1 MLIANAKVFHELL
14 QVSETYVFLLFF
26 FLWVVAI
33 VLQKTHGIRSLEVSS
48 YKAISKSCS
57 CNGFLHLSPQRSHF
71 WIPSVTWMIL
81 QCWWNCFVNACK
93 LSCHQLDFQQKRNWL
108 YILFVFPV
116 GSMVKNLHGTQEM
129 QGTQVLSLHRVAQS
143 QTRMKWLSMHIYI
156 CSFMCKAAGTHK
168 IKLHWLKKLQS
179 SCNFQKLSMHCCM
192 H

>member
-1 MLIANAKVFHELL
+1 VLIANAKVFHELL
-14 QVSETYVFLLFF
+14 QVSEPYVFLLFF

-81 QCWWNCFVNACK
+81 QRWWNCFVNACK

-108 YILFVFPV
+108 YFLFVFPV
-116 GSMVKNLHGTQEM
+116 GSMVKNLRGTQEM

-143 QTRMKWLSMHIYI
+143 QTWMKWLSMHIHMFFYVQI
-156 CSFMCKAAGTHK
+156 SGHPQNKASLIKK
-168 IKLHWLKKLQS
+168 IAIIL
-179 SCNFQKLSMHCCM
+179 
-192 H
+192 